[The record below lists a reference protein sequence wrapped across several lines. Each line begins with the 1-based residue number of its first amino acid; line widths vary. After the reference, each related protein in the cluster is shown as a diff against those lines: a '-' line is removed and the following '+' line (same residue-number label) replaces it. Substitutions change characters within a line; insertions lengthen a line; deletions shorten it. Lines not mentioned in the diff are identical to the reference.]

1 MMDWEITE
9 HRVELVAQAI
19 HGAQQQACS
28 WDTEPT
34 ISREYFRQC
43 ARNAITLLDEDIGVL
58 LLALREA
65 MAEGQV
71 GTSRAVV

>member
-1 MMDWEITE
+1 MDWKITE

-58 LLALREA
+58 LALREA
-65 MAEGQV
+65 TAEGRV
-71 GTSRAVV
+71 GSLGAAV

>member
-1 MMDWEITE
+1 MTD

-19 HGAQQQACS
+19 YESQPQACS

-34 ISREYFRQC
+34 ICREHFRQC

-58 LLALREA
+58 LVALREA
-65 MAEGQV
+65 TAERRV
-71 GTSRAVV
+71 GTTGALV

>member
-1 MMDWEITE
+1 MDREITE

-65 MAEGQV
+65 TAKGRF
-71 GTSRAVV
+71 GSLGAAV